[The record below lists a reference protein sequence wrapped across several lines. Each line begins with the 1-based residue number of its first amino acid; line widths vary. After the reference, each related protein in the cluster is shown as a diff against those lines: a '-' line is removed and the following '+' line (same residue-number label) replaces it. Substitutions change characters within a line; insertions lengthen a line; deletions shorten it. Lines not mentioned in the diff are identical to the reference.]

1 MTKGLSQGFPYADSR
16 DVRICGPEHL
26 KELGDPNADHFTDCL
41 SEEVG
46 FNQNFFYQI
55 NQFKAGLVS
64 KAERGVG
71 YLYHKEATSANPKAI
86 CLTRAMPLRYW
97 DGYQFT
103 PLVPGRQV
111 DFNLRDTHITITT
124 YIPDK
129 YHEALQGEYVVMC
142 SSASQTPTPVE
153 LSNKTLLGRLDGRIQ
168 SIDSDE
174 LLEIV
179 GQEKLVGAISKREGA
194 IELRTRVLNLVN
206 NGLLSLSSIKLR
218 PYTNSNRPEPTGGT
232 IIYNGES
239 KCLQLGLGDKWVKIN
254 TEE

>member
-1 MTKGLSQGFPYADSR
+1 MIKGLSQGFPYSDSR

-26 KELGDPNADHFTDCL
+26 KELGDPNADHFTDCI
-41 SEEVG
+41 SAEVG

-55 NQFKAGLVS
+55 NQFKAGSVS

-71 YLYHKEATSANPKAI
+71 YLYKKEATPTNPSCI
-86 CLTRAMPLRYW
+86 CLTRYKPLHYW

-103 PLVPGRQV
+103 PIVPGRQV

-124 YIPDK
+124 YKPDK
-129 YHEALQGEYVVMC
+129 YHEALQGDYVVMC

-179 GQEKLVGAISKREGA
+179 GREKLIGEISQHEGA

-218 PYTNSNRPEPTGGT
+218 AYIDSNRPEPTEGT

-239 KCLQLGLGDKWVKIN
+239 KSLQLGVGDKWIKIN

>member
-1 MTKGLSQGFPYADSR
+1 MIKGLSQGFPYSDSR

-26 KELGDPNADHFTDCL
+26 KELGDPNADHFTDCI
-41 SEEVG
+41 SAEVG
-46 FNQNFFYQI
+46 LNQNFFYQI
-55 NQFKAGLVS
+55 NQFKAGSVS

-71 YLYHKEATSANPKAI
+71 FLYKKKPTPTNPACI
-86 CLTRAMPLRYW
+86 CLTRYNPLHYW

-103 PLVPGRQV
+103 PIVPGRQV

-124 YIPDK
+124 YKPDK
-129 YHEALQGEYVVMC
+129 YHEALQGDHVVMC
-142 SSASQTPTPVE
+142 SSTSQTPTPVE

-174 LLEIV
+174 LLEIM
-179 GQEKLVGAISKREGA
+179 GQEKLLGAISKHEGA

-218 PYTNSNRPEPTGGT
+218 SHTNSNRPEPAEGT
-232 IIYNGES
+232 IIYNSES
-239 KCLQLGLGDKWVKIN
+239 KSLQLGVGDKWVKIN
-254 TEE
+254 TGE